1 MAQAKTIQ
9 LLRSSKLYVPTGSGS
24 EAKTALENAK
34 DALTGLTGRKDGEIV
49 LARYQEANAGIKSVL
64 GIYHTTPNL
73 PGGSAPGW
81 TFIQDVTSS
90 VEGLDAL
97 QREVD
102 AVETG
107 AGLNENG
114 TYKQTEDEKALEIIG
129 VQGQAADS
137 LMSAIEKIA
146 HAVGDADSS
155 LATNT
160 SKVVTGY
167 TQVNAKI
174 TQADTTDVVN
184 LTLTGYTEGADSS
197 GKIVATDTLGS
208 ALGKLQGQINGMD
221 LTAVTA
227 EGEVITSVSQ
237 TDGKVSASKTPIKDV
252 KLTGYVKGS
261 ETGDIAATDDVEGA
275 LSKLENRIAKNTVSS
290 TDKTININTT
300 GATTDL
306 SVNIDTTTL
315 VKDSST
321 GVISSALK
329 VIKVIPSGTAGTD
342 EVVDANLSNNVKEA
356 YRLVYDGSTTA
367 IGKQIDIYKDSS
379 LLSVKLLH
387 ATDSL
392 KPTYTN
398 GTWTDI
404 DSGSQTEENLAL
416 CFAYQLA
423 DGTTSV
429 EAVAVGD
436 FLRESEFKDGL
447 VVNSTGEVRV
457 LVDQNSE
464 SVITE
469 YGATAAQ
476 NVTAPVLS
484 VSSDGVKVSNIQNA
498 IDAAVAHASADL
510 AVTAQGDNYI
520 TAAQDATN
528 NKKINVSADVQDL
541 TATAGTPGVYNATTG
556 EQTTAPVAGTLSG
569 VANSLGD
576 AADIATK
583 VKTYVDGAIAIE
595 AARSDAKNLADL
607 KTVVEGLDGTATAS
621 SATNVD
627 STPTAD
633 FKVLTKVAEVDG
645 KVVETTGANGST
657 AVTLKKLAATGAAAD
672 VSIADGGGL
681 ITETTVEGALQEIAT
696 NVRNNALVSNDV
708 IVVTPDTANNNTK
721 LSVTTGNGLEKTG
734 TNNNTLSVKEGDGIT
749 VDANGVA
756 VDTGLGLE
764 INSTSKAV
772 DIKIDP
778 TSAKLGDGTDGMLT
792 VSANGLKLNDT
803 WDCGVF

>member
-1 MAQAKTIQ
+1 MAQTKTIQ
-9 LLRSSKLYVPTGSGS
+9 LLRSSQLYVPSGSGS

-34 DALTGLTGRKDGEIV
+34 AALTKLTGRKDGEIV
-49 LARYQEANAGIKSVL
+49 LARYQETGAKIKSVL
-64 GIYHTTPNL
+64 GIYHANPDL
-73 PGGSAPGW
+73 PSGSTAGW
-81 TFIQDVTSS
+81 TFIQDVTESQGS
-90 VEGLDAL
+90 VAALQAEIDAIETSVGLGNDGSYTSGYTDDTVAGTPATLKATADNIITYIKGLDKSA
-97 QREVD
+97 D
-102 AVETG
+102 AVDG
-107 AGLNENG
+107 
-114 TYKQTEDEKALEIIG
+114 
-129 VQGQAADS
+129 
-137 LMSAIEKIA
+137 
-146 HAVGDADSS
+146 
-155 LATNT
+155 
-160 SKVVTGY
+160 KVVT
-167 TQVNAKI
+167 TVS
-174 TQADTTDVVN
+174 QADGKVSETKADLTDVKMG
-184 LTLTGYTEGADSS
+184 GYSKTADTDA
-197 GKIVATDTLGS
+197 IAATDTLEV
-208 ALGKLQGQINGMD
+208 
-221 LTAVTA
+221 AV
-227 EGEVITSVSQ
+227 
-237 TDGKVSASKTPIKDV
+237 
-252 KLTGYVKGS
+252 
-261 ETGDIAATDDVEGA
+261 
-275 LSKLENRIAKNTVSS
+275 SKLENGIAAATVKS
-290 TDKTININTT
+290 TDKTVKITDNS
-300 GATTDL
+300 GKDL
-306 SVNIDTTTL
+306 SVNIDNTTL
-315 VKDSST
+315 VKNETS

-423 DGTTSV
+423 NGTTSV

-457 LVDQNSE
+457 LVDKNSE

-520 TAAQDATN
+520 TAAQDATD

-556 EQTTAPVAGTLSG
+556 KQTTAPVAGTLSG

-595 AARSDAKNLADL
+595 AARSDAKNVADMKTVSDYTVNGKKISTNPVL
-607 KTVVEGLDGTATAS
+607 DGSDILLTGYTQGTDTTDVVSTDSVNAAIAKLQNQITVVEGVDGSATAS
-621 SATNVD
+621 SAINVD
-627 STPTAD
+627 TTPTAD
-633 FKVLTKVAEVDG
+633 FKVLTKVVQTDSA
-645 KVVETTGANGST
+645 VVETTVTGGST

-672 VSIADGGGL
+672 VTVADSGNKL
-681 ITETTVEGALQEIAT
+681 TAT
-696 NVRNNALVSNDV
+696 NVEDALIEIVDKADASLNSVSSTNGAIAV
-708 IVVTPDTANNNTK
+708 GTK
-721 LSVTTGNGLEKTG
+721 DSDKNQALTFQV
-734 TNNNTLSVKEGDGIT
+734 
-749 VDANGVA
+749 
-756 VDTGLGLE
+756 
-764 INSTSKAV
+764 
-772 DIKIDP
+772 
-778 TSAKLGDGTDGMLT
+778 SASCAKQGDGTTNMLT
-792 VSANGLKLNDT
+792 IANDGLVLSDT
-803 WDCGVF
+803 WDCGVFD